1 MCPRGWSPESPGL
14 QREHQAKSLGDTAG
28 AEWPEDQRGRNHI
41 SGVHLWILSID
52 LGEGAWAVFLAVP
65 GHGVGSPGPAPSSFP
80 TQPPRPILEYKSQP
94 RRRRKPRPGPLPSPG
109 LARFLWQQEG
119 GPGARGAGPRHTP
132 FTSLPPNPDG
142 PGVRKGHPAPTCLL
156 PTSAECDPGES
167 KDRLS

>member
-1 MCPRGWSPESPGL
+1 MFWPGL
-14 QREHQAKSLGDTAG
+14 GGVLGGGQSCPVKLSSVEPASTQAY
-28 AEWPEDQRGRNHI
+28 
-41 SGVHLWILSID
+41 
-52 LGEGAWAVFLAVP
+52 LAVP